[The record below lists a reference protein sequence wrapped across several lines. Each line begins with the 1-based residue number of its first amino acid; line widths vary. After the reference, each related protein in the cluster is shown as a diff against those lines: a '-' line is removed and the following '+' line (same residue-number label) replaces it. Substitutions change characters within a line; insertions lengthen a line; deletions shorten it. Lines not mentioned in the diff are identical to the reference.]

1 MKPFILNKIIEK
13 LFKFNFIKN
22 VSFKKLFTSLEIL
35 TYILIVF
42 ILILFTVFSFY
53 NEKKMTFDDQKRS
66 LTLIDDH
73 ISNTLSQSINIV
85 KNIYLDEHIE
95 HVLTYF
101 SDISEVFSI
110 DNNFNVDKIYKKNTK
125 SIVTEGISIK
135 HSNLTNFIIQH
146 PEHELFFTS
155 ISSHLIM
162 NEPSFYIIKKLPDSG
177 YLISNIDVSSI
188 FKSVEQIL
196 LNKNSSIFITD
207 ENNYVL
213 YSFNQKQP
221 IIFFPDVKDYSSIKV
236 ANERYL
242 VNFINIKAIKN
253 KVYLITPYSLIY
265 EHLRSTI
272 VAIIIMILLVLI
284 LISIKMILTIV
295 FLLNPLNYFAK
306 SVSKWEIENL
316 DLTLPPYFKGFSE
329 VQSLMI
335 AISNKSSE
343 IAVSYEQ
350 LKEDKVTIQKYQKYI
365 SNLVDSLP
373 LALFSIDLDGKIL
386 EWNKTAEQIIGL
398 KKEDAIS
405 KHYLEIMPYLKNYQ
419 QEIKQVTTSGEMIE
433 FTRQNF
439 EMMENKLFNLDIIP
453 ISQNGFSGTAI
464 ILEDVSDKDKLER
477 QLLQS
482 QKMEII
488 GTLSGGIVHDFN
500 NVLTGISS
508 SISLIKYFIT
518 ENSLYQNQELL
529 EYIEM
534 LESSTIRASEIVNR
548 LLTLSKKH
556 SIENVPT
563 DLTEII
569 LSVYKICKS
578 TFDKSIEI
586 ELISNYDKA
595 IILGDKSSLEQCVMN
610 LCINAS
616 HAMTIMRPSSEKPGG
631 KLTIKLLR
639 SNETELPAL
648 VQEKIVN
655 RINSE
660 NKKEDFWILSVSDT
674 GVGIPEDKV
683 DKIFEPFYTT
693 KESYYGTGLGL
704 SMVQLIVKEHKGFIE
719 FESAPDVGTTFYI
732 FFPVLHEKLL
742 IETEPGTK
750 TIKTGTGLI
759 LVIDDEEIIRRLT
772 RQMLTKLG
780 YNVLTASNGDEG
792 LKIFKQFSDSIK
804 IVLLDISMPGIS
816 AKETM
821 KNIRKINPDVKILII
836 SGLKNDIQ
844 TTEIIKQANGYLKKP
859 FTIVELSGAIYNFL
873 NRNKL

>member
-1 MKPFILNKIIEK
+1 
-13 LFKFNFIKN
+13 
-22 VSFKKLFTSLEIL
+22 
-35 TYILIVF
+35 
-42 ILILFTVFSFY
+42 
-53 NEKKMTFDDQKRS
+53 
-66 LTLIDDH
+66 
-73 ISNTLSQSINIV
+73 
-85 KNIYLDEHIE
+85 
-95 HVLTYF
+95 LTYF

-329 VQSLMI
+329 VQSLMT

-500 NVLTGISS
+500 NVLTGI
-508 SISLIKYFIT
+508 
-518 ENSLYQNQELL
+518 
-529 EYIEM
+529 
-534 LESSTIRASEIVNR
+534 
-548 LLTLSKKH
+548 
-556 SIENVPT
+556 
-563 DLTEII
+563 
-569 LSVYKICKS
+569 
-578 TFDKSIEI
+578 
-586 ELISNYDKA
+586 
-595 IILGDKSSLEQCVMN
+595 
-610 LCINAS
+610 
-616 HAMTIMRPSSEKPGG
+616 
-631 KLTIKLLR
+631 
-639 SNETELPAL
+639 
-648 VQEKIVN
+648 
-655 RINSE
+655 
-660 NKKEDFWILSVSDT
+660 
-674 GVGIPEDKV
+674 
-683 DKIFEPFYTT
+683 
-693 KESYYGTGLGL
+693 
-704 SMVQLIVKEHKGFIE
+704 
-719 FESAPDVGTTFYI
+719 
-732 FFPVLHEKLL
+732 
-742 IETEPGTK
+742 
-750 TIKTGTGLI
+750 
-759 LVIDDEEIIRRLT
+759 
-772 RQMLTKLG
+772 
-780 YNVLTASNGDEG
+780 
-792 LKIFKQFSDSIK
+792 
-804 IVLLDISMPGIS
+804 
-816 AKETM
+816 
-821 KNIRKINPDVKILII
+821 
-836 SGLKNDIQ
+836 
-844 TTEIIKQANGYLKKP
+844 
-859 FTIVELSGAIYNFL
+859 
-873 NRNKL
+873 